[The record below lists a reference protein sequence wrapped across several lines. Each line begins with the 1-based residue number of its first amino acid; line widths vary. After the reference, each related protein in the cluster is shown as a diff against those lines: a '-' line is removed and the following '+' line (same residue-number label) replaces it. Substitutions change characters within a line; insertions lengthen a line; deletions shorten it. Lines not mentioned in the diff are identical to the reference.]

1 MAHPWLAAGG
11 ALPPLHQEQG
21 PGNGHAAAN
30 GAAEE
35 AQEEELEEQKQQ
47 LLAASLQGLVDSG
60 LQVQHFAAGE
70 ALMTRGQQ
78 GKLFPVEG
86 VALLACCACVPACL
100 PACPPACLACMV
112 ALLHKTTLHL
122 LPPVTP
128 ADLDLTHAVQ
138 PPVLRSVLQGL
149 T

>member
-11 ALPPLHQEQG
+11 ALAPLHQEQG
-21 PGNGHAAAN
+21 PGNGHAAAD

-35 AQEEELEEQKQQ
+35 AQEEEFEEQKQQ

-78 GKLFPVEG
+78 GELFPVEG
-86 VALLACCACVPACL
+86 VAVLACCACVPACL
-100 PACPPACLACMV
+100 PACMV
-112 ALLHKTTLHL
+112 ALLHKTTLHV

-128 ADLDLTHAVQ
+128 ADLDSTHDVL

>member
-21 PGNGHAAAN
+21 PGNGHAAAD

-100 PACPPACLACMV
+100 TACLPARPPARPPARLP
-112 ALLHKTTLHL
+112 ALPAWL
-122 LPPVTP
+122 LCCTK
-128 ADLDLTHAVQ
+128 Q
-138 PPVLRSVLQGL
+138 PSICCHQSLLL
-149 T
+149 IWI